1 MTPETIST
9 IAAIL
14 AGASGTGNVWFWYD
28 KKRSDKKVDS
38 LEDKLTR
45 VSEQQTEHENKF
57 VTEQRTREI
66 FREEFKPI
74 KEDTAETK
82 HDVKRMM
89 EMLISLQ
96 TDIKVMNA
104 VEQAKKEF
112 ESKSEPKK

>member
-1 MTPETIST
+1 MTPDMVST
-9 IAAIL
+9 LAAIL
-14 AGASGTGNVWFWYD
+14 AGTSGAGNVWFWYD
-28 KKRSDKKVDS
+28 KKRSDKKLDY
-38 LEDKLTR
+38 LETKLNTI
-45 VSEQQTEHENKF
+45 SDQQTEHENKF

-74 KEDTAETK
+74 KEDTTETK

-112 ESKSEPKK
+112 ESKTEHKK